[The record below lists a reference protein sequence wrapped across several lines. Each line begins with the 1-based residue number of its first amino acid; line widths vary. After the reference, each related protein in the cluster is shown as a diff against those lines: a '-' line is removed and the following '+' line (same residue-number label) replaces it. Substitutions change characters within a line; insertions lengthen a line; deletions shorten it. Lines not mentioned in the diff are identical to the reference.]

1 MVLLSSAVALAG
13 RLDGQVALDYLGATS
28 HAEGPSTGPSENLA
42 AHELGMSLRA
52 DFRELDD
59 RLRVRLDY
67 RGREP
72 IAGTFPNTARRLLYQ
87 AEISYHL
94 VPQRLTVSAGLFAA
108 ATPTFLLV
116 DGLQLTYTSKAF
128 SVGGFG
134 GRRGVSSALQTLGVK
149 DWLPA
154 LGVWGSLH
162 LDRVQGLVSFA
173 YHKDRVLVASGG
185 DGEGLADDVGGLT
198 ALARASVQP
207 IDQLDV
213 GAQVSFAQAATY
225 RMGPTWVEA
234 QFEAAAFGLFNAWGW
249 ANVKPAPWLRVE
261 LDGGHQTVQ
270 AYRVGTVDAD
280 GIETDD
286 AVQQPRFTDV
296 RLGARIGPPAIGW
309 LRPTLRYRV
318 RPSGAGPSE
327 GARTE
332 LRAGI
337 RLDIDDF
344 GIPGPYVT
352 ASAAFDDVG
361 GAGAKDDIGTLDR
374 TYGRAAVGFRKAGF
388 DGAIGGSYVERAAL
402 PVSGR
407 RLSAADQ
414 GIPDSSEDLQPF
426 TLEADPILFGRVFYS
441 GRRFFGG
448 ADVEKHLKEAEFRVF
463 LQVGVLAGVGW

>member
-1 MVLLSSAVALAG
+1 MVLLTSFVALAG
-13 RLDGQVALDYLGATS
+13 QLDGQVALDLLSANS
-28 HAEGPSTGPSENLA
+28 RAVGPGTGPSENLS
-42 AHELGMSLRA
+42 AHELGMSLRV

-87 AEISYHL
+87 AEVAYQL
-94 VPQRLTVSAGLFAA
+94 VPKRVTVSLGRFAA
-108 ATPTFLLV
+108 PTPTFLLV
-116 DGLQLTYTSKAF
+116 DGLQLQVTTKAF
-128 SVGGFG
+128 SVGAFG
-134 GRRGVSSALQTLGVK
+134 GRRGVSSSLQTLGPK

-162 LDRVQGLVSFA
+162 LDRVQGMVSFA
-173 YHKDRVLVASGG
+173 YQKDLVVVASAGA
-185 DGEGLADDVGGLT
+185 GESFSDDVGGLN
-198 ALARASVQP
+198 AMARASVQP
-207 IDQLDV
+207 IDALDV
-213 GAQVSFAQAATY
+213 GAQVSFIQAASY
-225 RMGPTWVEA
+225 RMGPSWAEA
-234 QFEAAAFGLFNAWGW
+234 RFKAEAFGLFNAWGW
-249 ANVKPAPWLRVE
+249 ANVEPAPWLRVE

-270 AYRVGTVDAD
+270 AFRVGTVDAD
-280 GIETDD
+280 GVETDD
-286 AVQQPRFTDV
+286 LVQQPRFTDARV
-296 RLGARIGPPAIGW
+296 GVRIGPPAIGW
-309 LRPTLRYRV
+309 LRPTLRYRL
-318 RPSGAGPSE
+318 RPSGLGPSE

-332 LRAGI
+332 LRAGL
-337 RLDIDDF
+337 RMDINDF

-352 ASAAFDDVG
+352 ASAAFDTLG
-361 GAGAKDDIGTLDR
+361 GASAKDHVGTLDR
-374 TYGRAAVGFRKAGF
+374 TYGRAAVGFRKAGL
-388 DGAIGGSYVERAAL
+388 DGSLGASYVERAAL

-407 RLSAADQ
+407 RVSAVDQ